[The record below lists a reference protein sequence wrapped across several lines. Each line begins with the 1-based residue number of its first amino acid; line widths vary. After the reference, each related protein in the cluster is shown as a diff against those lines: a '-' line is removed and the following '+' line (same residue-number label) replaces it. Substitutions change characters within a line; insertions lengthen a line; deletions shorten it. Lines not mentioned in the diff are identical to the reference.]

1 MSDKE
6 IKAPEEVKLPEIK
19 TPWLVIITNFMGVV
33 HESEDEKSARKAF
46 AIWAKKSSMGYGQCG
61 HEQVSLMKDGVL
73 VDRYQWVRGVPLPTH
88 FNVAEEEHLTEE
100 T

>member
-6 IKAPEEVKLPEIK
+6 VVITKPQEIK
-19 TPWLVIITNFMGVV
+19 TPWLVVVTNFAGIV
-33 HESEDEKSARKAF
+33 HTSEDEKSARKAF

-61 HEQVSLMKDGVL
+61 HEQVSLMKDGMQ
-73 VDRYQWVRGVPLPTH
+73 VDTYVWVRNAPLPTY
-88 FNVAEEEHLTEE
+88 FKDAEEEEHLTEE